1 MEEWEDVESSA
12 RLQERCP
19 FLRGAQETRPLSQET
34 HAPLSQETHA
44 RFFGGE
50 RGMQRIARYTRGRA
64 AAGEKMF
71 RSNPA
76 AKNAAYLF

>member
-19 FLRGAQETRPLSQET
+19 FLRGAQETRPLSQAT

-50 RGMQRIARYTRGRA
+50 RGM
-64 AAGEKMF
+64 
-71 RSNPA
+71 
-76 AKNAAYLF
+76 